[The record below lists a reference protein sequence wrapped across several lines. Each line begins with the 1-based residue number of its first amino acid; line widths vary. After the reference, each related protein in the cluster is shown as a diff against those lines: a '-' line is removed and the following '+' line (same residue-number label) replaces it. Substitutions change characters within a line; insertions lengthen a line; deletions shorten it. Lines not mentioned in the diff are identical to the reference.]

1 MATTEV
7 ASKASKPKKPKTPRP
22 GLTEAGVILGL
33 FETAHLQICEQ
44 SRVIIYPPTPAKL
57 RLAPHLQK
65 RMEQFRLYLESIPAE
80 RFRQPWLKFLGGM
93 SISHIDSNGNIHLV
107 ALDDG
112 LLSNGL
118 PSVGTDNG
126 EVDYNIRSRFVSNQV
141 YGLDISSQRFKGKIH
156 LHVFNVKDLYSMAKA
171 RPDGSVILA
180 LRSMIALDHGPS
192 GNYMNNSGF
201 KPFCWRTRCK
211 LGASMKQ
218 HKMLV
223 TPDAS
228 WFQEQMPK
236 WLAS

>member
-1 MATTEV
+1 MATEV
-7 ASKASKPKKPKTPRP
+7 TSKASNPKKPKTPKP

-33 FETAHLQICEQ
+33 FETAYSQITEQ
-44 SRVIIYPPTPAKL
+44 LRVIVYPPTPAKL

-65 RMEQFRLYLESIPAE
+65 RMEQFRIYLESITTE
-80 RFRQPWLKFLGGM
+80 RFGQSWLKFLGGM

-107 ALDDG
+107 VLDDG
-112 LLSNGL
+112 MLSDGL
-118 PSVGTDNG
+118 PPVGTDNG
-126 EVDYNIRSRFVSNQV
+126 DVDYKIISRFVSNQV
-141 YGLDISSQRFKGKIH
+141 FGLDISSQRFKGKIH
-156 LHVFNVKDLYSMAKA
+156 LHVFNVKDLYAMAKA

-180 LRSMIALDHGPS
+180 LRNMIALDHGPS
-192 GNYMNNSGF
+192 GNYMNTSGF

-218 HKMLV
+218 HNMLV

-228 WFQEQMPK
+228 WFQEQMPQ